1 MALSVITK
9 TANPDDVCIDI
20 AEALRYMG
28 YKHAQPDQQ
37 TFALLQ
43 DCLSELK
50 NAVSYTACLCA
61 ISISVRDDE
70 IDFGFLQIKSR
81 DLSKNLSGC
90 DRAVLFAATI
100 GAGADRLIAK
110 YGKIQP
116 SRALILDALGSAA
129 IEGWCNLLNEQVR
142 AIAQKN
148 NRFLR
153 PRFSAGYG
161 DFPIAIQPQLL
172 TALDARRK
180 AGIYLTDSCMMLP
193 TKSVSAVIGVSDRPK
208 ACKTGCEICSQTE
221 CAYKA

>member
-1 MALSVITK
+1 MALSIITR
-9 TANPDDVCIDI
+9 TAAPDDVCIDI

-37 TFALLQ
+37 TSALIQ
-43 DCLSELK
+43 DCVNELK
-50 NAVSYTACLCA
+50 NAVNYTACLSE

-100 GAGADRLIAK
+100 GTGTDRLIAK
-110 YGKIQP
+110 YGKLQP

-142 AIAQKN
+142 AIAEKN

-172 TALDARRK
+172 NALDAHRK

-193 TKSVSAVIGVSDRPK
+193 TKSVSAVIGVSDRPRASK
-208 ACKTGCEICSQTE
+208 AGCAACEQTD
-221 CAYKA
+221 CMYKI